1 LKHADLASFSKLS
14 TPSYFTLSHRLS
26 FSYLYLSRSFS
37 IWSFGRDTAAG
48 DKFRIPVVLFVT
60 VAEANLLLSFM
71 HYRRSLPFY
80 RPSTESGD
88 VVLVHSYF
96 GTNIMLIPAGA
107 PVAHRCLSPR
117 EKRNID
123 VCRWLSADKD
133 RETATHTRL
142 TRMLSWIIPV
152 PTTTTTTTTT
162 AKMTL
167 LVSYITGRYMT
178 ASSRR
183 EQAIVQDRMET
194 CEMCLWR
201 LPIPWMMSRWPTDH
215 LFSLWDTR
223 LLKEQWQFNHAG
235 LFRRIY
241 YLVCESLFRSPSEL
255 ESRDNNHHE
264 SLRNIL

>member
-1 LKHADLASFSKLS
+1 MRKQERQRGGRRKSDARVYARARR
-14 TPSYFTLSHRLS
+14 RLS
-26 FSYLYLSRSFS
+26 IILRNNFEARGPSEFQQTFRPLLFHPFSPSFFLLFLSLSFS

-123 VCRWLSADKD
+123 AVCRWLSTDKD
-133 RETATHTRL
+133 RETATHIRL
-142 TRMLSWIIPV
+142 TRMLS
-152 PTTTTTTTTT
+152 
-162 AKMTL
+162 
-167 LVSYITGRYMT
+167 
-178 ASSRR
+178 
-183 EQAIVQDRMET
+183 
-194 CEMCLWR
+194 
-201 LPIPWMMSRWPTDH
+201 
-215 LFSLWDTR
+215 
-223 LLKEQWQFNHAG
+223 
-235 LFRRIY
+235 
-241 YLVCESLFRSPSEL
+241 
-255 ESRDNNHHE
+255 
-264 SLRNIL
+264 